1 MLVTVQPWLARD
13 LEAAHDVSLGVG
25 QGLALLQRDEARHLR
40 DVLLDQLLVAE
51 HDLLP
56 RHRARL
62 APRPAHREFKVVG
75 GESGGPIV

>member
-1 MLVTVQPWLARD
+1 MNGNYVDMLITAWLARD

-62 APRPAHREFKVVG
+62 APRPAHREFKVV
-75 GESGGPIV
+75 VVQV